1 MKTISRTHATPQ
13 GAQPEVRR
21 MADSSQYLN
30 CPKKLREN
38 LEVDGYLFL
47 RNVTDTAVLASVRA
61 QMLAQVFKRD
71 GDLVPYASDKPLGR
85 FEGFYTVLEELGQNL
100 FKEVGRLD
108 SLAKIFSELF
118 EGQSKS
124 LDFVWPRVA
133 GVGRATS
140 PHCDWVYLSR
150 GSKQILSAWVPVMDI
165 PIAKGPLM
173 VLPRSHKNNPHTTRY
188 LKKDADKLGFLN
200 GLRIKHGQVVV
211 GGNYSR
217 SPIRVEKVAN
227 SHWLSEDFKVGD
239 VVIFKPTTVHA
250 SLPNT
255 VDLRLSID
263 LRYQP
268 AEDEVDPRFSGP
280 NLSLH
285 EKRDRSLFDAIN
297 HLKRSLMRDGIGF
310 STERR
315 RGAS

>member
-1 MKTISRTHATPQ
+1 
-13 GAQPEVRR
+13 
-21 MADSSQYLN
+21 
-30 CPKKLREN
+30 
-38 LEVDGYLFL
+38 
-47 RNVTDTAVLASVRA
+47 
-61 QMLAQVFKRD
+61 
-71 GDLVPYASDKPLGR
+71 
-85 FEGFYTVLEELGQNL
+85 
-100 FKEVGRLD
+100 
-108 SLAKIFSELF
+108 
-118 EGQSKS
+118 
-124 LDFVWPRVA
+124 
-133 GVGRATS
+133 
-140 PHCDWVYLSR
+140 
-150 GSKQILSAWVPVMDI
+150 MDI

-217 SPIRVEKVAN
+217 SPIRVEKEAN
-227 SHWLSEDFKVGD
+227 
-239 VVIFKPTTVHA
+239 
-250 SLPNT
+250 
-255 VDLRLSID
+255 D